1 MLQSG
6 DGGKPLGMKGALLM
20 KVEADYDACEANAVC
35 AGLVPEVFEVDD
47 DDNMN
52 ILVDE
57 VPERLADGVKH
68 AVRSCPK
75 AALKLV
81 E

>member
-1 MLQSG
+1 MTATNVNRSRA
-6 DGGKPLGMKGALLM
+6 MR
-20 KVEADYDACEANAVC
+20 VEIDYDACEANAVC

-47 DDNMN
+47 DDNTN

-57 VPERLADGVKH
+57 IPENLIEGVRH

-75 AALKLV
+75 AAIRIV

>member
-1 MLQSG
+1 MR
-6 DGGKPLGMKGALLM
+6 
-20 KVEADYDACEANAVC
+20 VEADWDACEANGVC

-47 DDNMN
+47 NDDLY

-57 VPERLADGVKH
+57 VPDRLIEGVRH

-75 AALKLV
+75 AALRLV
-81 E
+81 EE

>member
-6 DGGKPLGMKGALLM
+6 DDRKPLGTKGAQLM

-57 VPERLADGVKH
+57 VPERLADGVRH

>member
-1 MLQSG
+1 
-6 DGGKPLGMKGALLM
+6 M
-20 KVEADYDACEANAVC
+20 KVIVDYDACEANAVC

-47 DDNMN
+47 DDNLH

-57 VPERLADGVKH
+57 VPARLVEGVRH

-75 AALKLV
+75 AALRL
-81 E
+81 EE

>member
-1 MLQSG
+1 VR
-6 DGGKPLGMKGALLM
+6 
-20 KVEADYDACEANAVC
+20 VEVDRDACEANAVC

-47 DDNMN
+47 ED
-52 ILVDE
+52 ILHIKVSD
-57 VPERLADGVKH
+57 VPDRLADAVRH

-75 AALKLV
+75 AALSLS

>member
-1 MLQSG
+1 
-6 DGGKPLGMKGALLM
+6 M
-20 KVEADYDACEANAVC
+20 KVIVDRDACEANAVC

-47 DDNMN
+47 EDQLH
-52 ILVDE
+52 ITVDE
-57 VPERLADGVKH
+57 VPPGMADAVRH

-75 AALKLV
+75 AALSLQ